1 MMRFS
6 AFVVLSSMALC
17 AHAGGQNV
25 DPHTTPPTAAAG
37 NSGVVVGIDAKTGK
51 LRPLSDAEIQQ
62 LSQAADRAM
71 PAARR
76 GANDP
81 FSKMPRTGVEAR
93 ATMRM
98 NAKGMMTMQVPESA
112 MSSLS
117 ATRAADGSISFSE
130 DEGRVSPVVQEVLK

>member
-25 DPHTTPPTAAAG
+25 DAQSTPPAATAG
-37 NSGVVVGIDAKTGK
+37 DSGVVVGIDAKTGK
-51 LRPLSDAEIQQ
+51 LRQLSDAEIQQ

-81 FSKMPRTGVEAR
+81 FSKMPRTEVEAR

-112 MSSLS
+112 MSSIT
-117 ATRAADGSISFSE
+117 ATRAADGSIQISE
-130 DEGRVSPVVQEVLK
+130 DEGLKAPAAQEVLK

>member
-25 DPHTTPPTAAAG
+25 DTQSTPPAATGG
-37 NSGVVVGIDAKTGK
+37 NSAVVVGIDAKTGK
-51 LRPLSDAEIQQ
+51 LRQLSDAEIQQ
-62 LSQAADRAM
+62 LSQAADKAM
-71 PAARR
+71 PARR

-81 FSKMPRTGVEAR
+81 FSKMPRTEVEAR